1 MGRIFRMHAQFEY
14 ITNLQY
20 EVKRLKKLVE
30 AFQS

>member
-1 MGRIFRMHAQFEY
+1 MHAQFEY

-30 AFQS
+30 ESGVPCRIGG